1 MTRILSVL
9 LVALTSTFI
18 AGVCRSAEPPVFVAH
33 EVTGQHKGAKEISID
48 YVLHVVNAGE
58 KPLSDLTLSV
68 VPSPLFPQGEKVLKV
83 GALAPHQ
90 RADLPF
96 QLKATTARS
105 YEMLSR
111 EPLFIGGRYLDTDRK
126 VIEFP
131 AKSYPGGAR

>member
-9 LVALTSTFI
+9 LVVLTSTFF
-18 AGVCRSAEPPVFVAH
+18 AGVSRGAEPPVFVAH
-33 EVTGQHKGAKEISID
+33 EVTGQHKRAKEISID
-48 YVLHVVNAGE
+48 YLLHVVNAGE

-68 VPSPLFPQGEKVLKV
+68 VPSPLFPRGKVVLKV

-90 RADLPF
+90 RADLTF
-96 QLKATTARS
+96 QLKATTARNS
-105 YEMLSR
+105 ETLSR

-131 AKSYPGGAR
+131 AKSYPGGVR